1 MVAREAS
8 AVIVATTT
16 RSMEITLGL
25 TQPDSAIASGRARD
39 ALRDLHMIGSSKMF
53 IRTETKF
60 WLDGRGDPI
69 PGIPQNIQTD
79 ELPRGVYCLDY
90 PQTDNGVV
98 LISYTWEDDS
108 SKLLGLDAPVRFEKF
123 KQALGHINP
132 GFAANL
138 VPVGG
143 EILCVDWEAEPYAH
157 GAFKLQYPG
166 QEPAIHAAYYQF
178 LSVLDPSVDTGVY
191 LAGDGV
197 SWSGGWTEGALQT
210 GLNAACAAARRLGGT
225 LPPDSPLT
233 QDPLRYH
240 YGS

>member
-1 MVAREAS
+1 MREAS

-25 TQPDSAIASGRARD
+25 TRPGSAIAPDRVKD
-39 ALRDLHMIGSSKMF
+39 ALRDLHMIDSSKMF
-53 IRTETKF
+53 IRTGTKF
-60 WLDGRGDPI
+60 WLDARGGPI

-98 LISYTWEDDS
+98 LMSYTWGDDS
-108 SKLLGLDAPVRFEKF
+108 DKLLGLDVPTRFRKF
-123 KQALGHINP
+123 KEVLGRINP
-132 GFAANL
+132 RFAEGP

-143 EILCVDWEAEPYAH
+143 EILSIDWEAEPYYY

-178 LSVLDPSVDTGVY
+178 LSVLDPSADAGVY

-225 LPPDSPLT
+225 LPPHSPLT
-233 QDPLRYH
+233 QDPHRHH